1 MKYVTTLTAFI
12 LSLQLS
18 AQGPVEKWD
27 LRKCVDYAMKNNIS
41 VKQADVQARITAL
54 QLQQAK
60 YYQIPSASF
69 STSIGPQF
77 GRSIDPISNQYTTDP
92 LLSQSYSLQGNV
104 QIYNWGRIKNNISA
118 ANFNV
123 KAALMD
129 VERAANDV
137 ALNVATYYLQVLAA
151 KEQMNVSEVQIAQR
165 KSQLDI
171 TSKQVAAGAL
181 PELNLVEIEAQLA
194 SDSSN
199 LISNKTI
206 FDQDIL
212 FLKALLNID
221 ASQPFDVE
229 TPAADKIPLESFGE
243 LQPETVYQLA
253 LSNQPLQKEN
263 AFKIKAAEKNVLVS
277 KASLYPTLYGSYS
290 LGTTYSN
297 KSLESIGSTLV
308 SPPIGKVSIS
318 GTDYT
323 VYSNPYS
330 VGTYGYA
337 KYFSQLNDNFRQS
350 LGIGLTVPIFNNG
363 QYRIG
368 YEQSKLNLK
377 NTVLQKDQADQT
389 LKQNIYTA
397 YTNAVNALEK
407 LNASKKNVASAQK
420 VYDFSFKRYEVGLL
434 GTLDL
439 ITNQNNL
446 QTAQLQLVASE
457 FDYVFKMK
465 LLEFYK
471 GQGLK
476 L

>member
-1 MKYVTTLTAFI
+1 MIVAFTI
-12 LSLQLS
+12 SLQLS
-18 AQGPVEKWD
+18 VQAQVEKWD

-41 VKQADVQARITAL
+41 VLQADVQARVSNL

-60 YYQIPSASF
+60 LYQYPTASF
-69 STSIGPQF
+69 STNAGPQF
-77 GRSIDPISNQYTTDP
+77 GRSIDPTTNQYTNTN
-92 LLSQSYSLQGNV
+92 LFSQSYGLSGNV
-104 QIYNWGRIKNNISA
+104 SIYNWNKLKNNIA
-118 ANFNV
+118 ASQFNAQ
-123 KAALMD
+123 AALID

-165 KSQLDI
+165 KTQLDI
-171 TSKQVAAGAL
+171 TNKQVLAGVL

-221 ASQPFDVE
+221 ASIPFEVE
-229 TPAADKIPLESFGE
+229 TPSANKIPVENFGE
-243 LQPETVYQLA
+243 LQPEVVYQLA
-253 LSNQPLQKEN
+253 LSNQPLQREN
-263 AFKIKAAEKNVLVS
+263 EFKIKAAEKNILVN
-277 KASLYPTLYGSYS
+277 KASLYPTLFGSYS
-290 LGTTYSN
+290 LGTTYNNNN
-297 KSLESIGSTLV
+297 KTVEQNGSTLV
-308 SPPIGKVSIS
+308 PASSIGKVSVN

-323 VYSNPYS
+323 VYSNPYFNPN
-330 VGTYGYA
+330 YA
-337 KYFSQLNDNFRQS
+337 TVNTKYFDQLGNNFRQS
-350 LGIGLTVPIFNNG
+350 LGLGLSVPIFNNG
-363 QYRIG
+363 QSRIS

-377 NTVLQKDQADQT
+377 TTVLQKDQANQT

-407 LNASKKNVASAQK
+407 LNASKKNVSSAQK

-446 QTAQLQLVASE
+446 QTAKLQLIASE
-457 FDYVFKMK
+457 YDYVFKMK